1 MTNEGQATEDG
12 PGSAGDGTPGATG
25 SPADARPLEPRLPEG
40 GPANPTR
47 RAALWSAAEA
57 RGVPLRAIL
66 VTIAVVIV
74 FYLAGKVI
82 YRLRDVIL
90 LIIVA
95 GFIALLLNPLVV
107 LAQQRVGRRGL
118 AVAIVTLFAL
128 IFFAGLAVAFGYPL
142 VNGITHLAD
151 NLPGYVSKAEH
162 GKGWIG
168 HLVTKYH
175 VQNWVKANAPKLAS
189 YGKDIANPVI
199 SVGKGAISLT
209 ITLLTIFVLVVL
221 LLMEGPKLRTGVL
234 GLMVPARA
242 ERYRRIAS
250 AVNGSVTGYMLG
262 NFATSLI
269 AGLVVM
275 VTLLILGVP
284 FPFLWA
290 LWVALV
296 DFLPMIGGALAGIPV
311 VLFAL
316 TQGLPAG
323 LVTLIVFLLYTQIE
337 NHVLN
342 PLIMS
347 RTVRINPLLVL
358 ISILVGA
365 SIGSWIDGI
374 FGGFVVALLSIPLAG
389 AIQVVVREIWQ
400 STDPALADPS
410 VLRPAGAAK
419 GPGVKSAGGDKPSA
433 VGGRPG
439 ERRAMPRRPNQWS
452 RRGRRPDSAPGPP
465 PA

>member
-1 MTNEGQATEDG
+1 MTDDG
-12 PGSAGDGTPGATG
+12 R
-25 SPADARPLEPRLPEG
+25 PADDLPLLEPKPQDKP
-40 GPANPTR
+40 PADPTR
-47 RAALWSAAEA
+47 RAVLWSAAEA

-66 VTIAVVIV
+66 TTIVAVIV
-74 FYLAGKVI
+74 FYLAAKVI

-95 GFIALLLNPLVV
+95 GFIALLLNPLVIGV
-107 LAQQRVGRRGL
+107 QHRVRRRG
-118 AVAIVTLFAL
+118 VAIAVVTLAAVVV
-128 IFFAGLAVAFGYPL
+128 FAGLAVAFGYPL

-175 VQNWVKANAPKLAS
+175 IQHWVKSNAPKLAS

-199 SVGKGAISLT
+199 SVGKGAITLV

-221 LLMEGPKLRTGVL
+221 LLMEGPKLRTGLL
-234 GLMVPARA
+234 GLMAPARA

-250 AVNGSVTGYMLG
+250 AVNRSVTGYMLG
-262 NFATSLI
+262 NFATSII
-269 AGLVVM
+269 AGLVVLA
-275 VTLLILGVP
+275 TLLILGVP

-316 TQGLPAG
+316 TQGLVAG
-323 LVTLIVFLLYTQIE
+323 LVTLIVFLIYTQVE

-374 FGGFVVALLSIPLAG
+374 FGGFVVALLAIPLAG
-389 AIQVVVREIWQ
+389 ALQVIVREAWQ
-400 STDPALADPS
+400 STDPAVLDP
-410 VLRPAGAAK
+410 
-419 GPGVKSAGGDKPSA
+419 A
-433 VGGRPG
+433 VVHPPTAPPVVGTARRQ
-439 ERRAMPRRPNQWS
+439 ERRAVPRRPYL
-452 RRGRRPDSAPGPP
+452 RGRLPRRRTDSATGPP
-465 PA
+465 SRPAAPAEPVQPTPPAPSTQPGTS